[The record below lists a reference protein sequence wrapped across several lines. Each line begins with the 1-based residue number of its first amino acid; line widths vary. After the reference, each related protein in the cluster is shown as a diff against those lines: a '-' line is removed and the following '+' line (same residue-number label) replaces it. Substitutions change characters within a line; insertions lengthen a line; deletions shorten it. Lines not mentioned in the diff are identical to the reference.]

1 MKILI
6 TGGAGFIGT
15 NYVYYHQE
23 QRPEDEIVVLDA
35 LTYSGNRENLAEAEE
50 NGVKFVEGRIEDR
63 SLVYDLFETEKF
75 DVVVHFAAETHVDRS
90 IKDPEVFL
98 QTNVIGTHV
107 LLDAARDFGV
117 KRFHHVSTDEV
128 YGDLGFDSKEKF
140 TEKSEI
146 KPSSPYSA
154 SKAAS
159 DFLALSYLRTFGVPV
174 TVSRCSNNYG
184 PYQSLENLIPL
195 FISRAAND
203 EKLPLYGS
211 GKNVRDW
218 LFVRD
223 HCEAVMTILD
233 EGEIGEIY
241 NIGADNDQENIAITK
256 LILKELG
263 KPESLIEYVE
273 DRKGHDER
281 YSMGYDKLNRATGW
295 KPRTSFEEG
304 MRDTIDFYTLK
315 SYERSYS
322 RWRNRVKTRAADKS
336 YK

>member
-1 MKILI
+1 MKILV

-23 QRPEDEIVVLDA
+23 VRPEDEIVILDA
-35 LTYSGNRENLAEAEE
+35 LTYSGNRENLAAAEAA
-50 NGVKFVEGRIEDR
+50 GVKFVEGRIEDTD
-63 SLVYDLFETEKF
+63 LVRGLFEAEKF
-75 DVVVHFAAETHVDRS
+75 DGIMHFAAETHVDRS

-98 QTNVIGTHV
+98 KTNVIGTHV

-128 YGDLGFDSKEKF
+128 YGDLGFDSSGKF
-140 TEKSEI
+140 TEESAI
-146 KPSSPYSA
+146 RPSSPYSA

-159 DFLALSYLRTFGVPV
+159 DFLCLSYLRTFGVPV

-195 FISRAAND
+195 FISKAATG

-211 GKNVRDW
+211 GENVRDW
-218 LFVRD
+218 IFVKD
-223 HCEAVMTILD
+223 HCEALMAILD
-233 EGEIGEIY
+233 KGEIGEIY
-241 NIGADNDQENIAITK
+241 NVGGDNDQTNIAITK

-263 KPESLIEYVE
+263 KSEDLIEYVE
-273 DRKGHDER
+273 DREGHDER
-281 YSMGYDKLNRATGW
+281 YSMGYDKINGALGW
-295 KPRTSFEEG
+295 KPRTSFEDG
-304 MRDTIDFYTLK
+304 MRQTID
-315 SYERSYS
+315 
-322 RWRNRVKTRAADKS
+322 W

>member
-1 MKILI
+1 
-6 TGGAGFIGT
+6 
-15 NYVYYHQE
+15 
-23 QRPEDEIVVLDA
+23 
-35 LTYSGNRENLAEAEE
+35 
-50 NGVKFVEGRIEDR
+50 
-63 SLVYDLFETEKF
+63 
-75 DVVVHFAAETHVDRS
+75 
-90 IKDPEVFL
+90 
-98 QTNVIGTHV
+98 
-107 LLDAARDFGV
+107 
-117 KRFHHVSTDEV
+117 
-128 YGDLGFDSKEKF
+128 
-140 TEKSEI
+140 
-146 KPSSPYSA
+146 
-154 SKAAS
+154 
-159 DFLALSYLRTFGVPV
+159 
-174 TVSRCSNNYG
+174 
-184 PYQSLENLIPL
+184 LENLIPL